1 MPQRH
6 RIGPAATQLCA
17 VAIGAS
23 LLGACNGSQTGAA
36 GAGGAQGSG
45 GAGGA
50 AGTTGSGGATG
61 AGGAAGSTET
71 GAGGATGD
79 AGSSGTGGV
88 TGSGGSGGGGAT
100 AGTGGAGG
108 TTACAPPTIPLPAG
122 NDATFAT
129 LVQFND
135 NGAWSWYQDERAVV
149 DTKANKLI
157 VGSVASGGARN
168 GNVEAA
174 IYNLATNAVT
184 RTTLPSTL
192 PTSAVDDHNAAAFAI
207 RPDGKYVAMWSGHRV
222 DCLSRT
228 SIFDGTAWGAENKI
242 DWTPLGCPWAGAATN
257 MITYSNVWYMGS
269 SLYSGIRSVNTDPA
283 FLASTDDGQS
293 WSYYGRLTSSPQVG
307 YVAGYYKYWGDN
319 VGRIDFLGTEAHPR
333 DFDNSL
339 YHGYVQGGK
348 VYDSLGNA
356 LDSSFKDTST
366 TTTNAVNI
374 NTFTPVFKTGATI
387 HGVVLNHAWNY
398 DVVRY
403 ADGTVAGLWQAR
415 VNGTGTT
422 DPDKRALYA
431 RFDGTKWS
439 LTYLGKMGAKLYASE
454 EDYTG
459 LGALVPDDPHTIYLS
474 TTIDPRDDT
483 TNLGKHEI
491 FQGTT
496 CDNGATFTWTPLT
509 ARSTM
514 DNLRPIVPKWDASH
528 TALVWMRGTY
538 TSAQSYVMKV
548 VGVVTT
554 KP

>member
-1 MPQRH
+1 MPQRPI
-6 RIGPAATQLCA
+6 RSSATQACA
-17 VAIGAS
+17 LAVGVL
-23 LLGACNGSQTGAA
+23 LLGACSSSPSTG
-36 GAGGAQGSG
+36 GGTGGAQGSG
-45 GAGGA
+45 GAA
-50 AGTTGSGGATG
+50 NPGSGGAG
-61 AGGAAGSTET
+61 PGV
-71 GAGGATGD
+71 
-79 AGSSGTGGV
+79 GGV
-88 TGSGGSGGGGAT
+88 
-100 AGTGGAGG
+100 TGGAGG
-108 TTACAPPTIPLPAG
+108 APGAGGTTGGMGGASGTGGQASGGTTGGTGGMAACAPPTVTLPAG
-122 NDATFAT
+122 ADSVFGTM
-129 LVQFND
+129 VQFND
-135 NGAWSWYQDERAVV
+135 NGAWSWYQDERAIV

-157 VGSVASGGARN
+157 VGSVASGGNRTGAI
-168 GNVEAA
+168 EAA
-174 IYNLATNAVT
+174 VYNIATNTTT
-184 RTTLPSTL
+184 RTTLPSSL
-192 PTSAVDDHNAAAFAI
+192 PTSAVDDHNAPAFVI

-222 DCLSRT
+222 DCLSRV

-242 DWTPLGCPWAGAATN
+242 DWTPLGCPWPGAATN

-269 SLYSGIRSVNTDPA
+269 AVYSGVRSVNTDPA
-283 FLASTDDGQS
+283 FLSSADDGQT
-293 WSYYGRLTSSPQVG
+293 WSYFGRLTSSPQVG

-374 NTFTPVFKTGATI
+374 NTFTTVFKTGATI

-398 DVVRY
+398 DIVRY
-403 ADGTVAGLWQAR
+403 ADGTIAALWQAR

-439 LTYLGKMGAKLYASE
+439 LTYLVKMGAKLYSSE

-459 LGALVPDDPHTIYLS
+459 LGALDPDNPHTIYIS
-474 TTIDPRDDT
+474 TTVDPRDDT

-496 CDNGATFTWTPLT
+496 CDNGATFTWTQLT

-514 DNLRPIVPKWDASH
+514 DNLRPIVPKWDATH

-548 VGVVTT
+548 VGVVGN
-554 KP
+554 KN